1 MLKIKNNLNRKSNVC
16 TIHND
21 DNPKKYYRQ
30 LIPFCNLLYFRLRN
44 ASKWCHCIYIL
55 YSIYIYIQCTSR
67 ILGKILQFILM
78 KSINLNAKFCWKLVG
93 TCYKFG
99 FLLKV
104 ENSSE
109 QADAEQIDIIV
120 NLRKTQFFH
129 KYHVRNIKLYTEKFR
144 KMALNRCAYA
154 NFKNIYNKSHHIF
167 TFFI

>member
-1 MLKIKNNLNRKSNVC
+1 MFARFTTMIIRKNIIDSLFRFVICFISAFAMHPSDVIVF
-16 TIHND
+16 T
-21 DNPKKYYRQ
+21 YYT
-30 LIPFCNLLYFRLRN
+30 L
-44 ASKWCHCIYIL
+44 
-55 YSIYIYIQCTSR
+55 YIYIQCTSQ

-154 NFKNIYNKSHHIF
+154 NFKNIHNKSHHIF
-167 TFFI
+167 TFLI